1 MISSPRGKPPGA
13 ARTESLIFPGLL
25 PLAILLLLTAALRCG
40 RRSGEAIL
48 REDLLGATLI
58 LGVVMGLGTE
68 LLGVF
73 GGLDF
78 RGVLGFWAAASVAAA
93 ALFSW
98 RWCRT
103 GPPAP
108 LRFPRPGLADG
119 LLLGGT
125 AALALALL
133 LVAWLAPPQ
142 SSDSLSYHMGR
153 VMHWIQDRSLA
164 PYPTGDSRQLFQPPF
179 AEIVRLNLLVLS
191 GSDRSGCLLQWF
203 AATVA
208 LAGAS
213 LVARDLGGGRRAQIF
228 APLFALTLPI
238 GITQASSGKNG
249 WVEAVWLLALAHFSG
264 AAASRNSEIASPGAI
279 LAAFAAL
286 ALDLMTKITSWIFA
300 LPIAL
305 LAAAR
310 AFRRGGR
317 RFPGPALA
325 GIVLACALTLPF
337 LIRNVSVFGNPVA
350 DPVFRASD
358 GLEHVTPSIVLSN
371 MVRNALFQF
380 GTRSPAINRVLLSG
394 VVRVHRLLGADPFDP
409 RTSESGPFAISAP
422 SRIEEMAPSPIH
434 IAVVAG
440 VAIALAFSRRLRAG
454 GARIAYF
461 AAIGAA
467 YVLFCATVR
476 WQPPNC
482 RLLMPLLVLAAP
494 IAAVVVGEAF
504 GGRTAPALAA
514 ILLITCVP
522 FVVGTSLR
530 PLSFEPGRG
539 LLATPRLDLY
549 FAGFPALRAPFEEA
563 ARTVR
568 SEGVRNLGIVFPG
581 GEPEYLLWVML
592 EDLRP
597 RIRIEHVAV
606 GGSPAALASRPPFAA
621 FRPEKIF
628 ALAGDS
634 VHPHF
639 DTEIST
645 GGGRYELVWTLGFA
659 GFYEPVTER
668 RNP

>member
-13 ARTESLIFPGLL
+13 ARTESLILPGLL

-40 RRSGEAIL
+40 RSSGEAIL

-68 LLGVF
+68 LLGAF
-73 GGLDF
+73 GGIAF
-78 RGVLGFWAAASVAAA
+78 PEVLGFWLALLAATA
-93 ALFSW
+93 ALLAW
-98 RWCRT
+98 RWRSK
-103 GPPAP
+103 GAPAP
-108 LRFPRPGLADG
+108 LRFSRPGIADG
-119 LLLGGT
+119 LMLGGT
-125 AALALALL
+125 VALALVLL
-133 LVAWLAPPQ
+133 FVAWLAPPQ
-142 SSDSLSYHMGR
+142 SSDSLGYHMSR

-179 AEIVRLNLLVLS
+179 AEIVRLNLLLLS

-203 AATVA
+203 AAMVA
-208 LAGAS
+208 IAAAS

-228 APLFALTLPI
+228 APVFALTLPI
-238 GITQASSGKNG
+238 GVTQASSGKNG
-249 WVEAVWLLALAHFSG
+249 WVEAVWLLALAHYGG
-264 AAASRNSEIASPGAI
+264 AAAPRDRRLPSSAAI

-286 ALDLMTKITSWIFA
+286 GLDLMTKITSWVFA
-300 LPIAL
+300 LPIAVF
-305 LAAAR
+305 AAVR
-310 AFRRGGR
+310 AFRKGER
-317 RFPGPALA
+317 RLLLPVLSGMA
-325 GIVLACALTLPF
+325 LACALTFPF
-337 LIRNVSVFGNPVA
+337 LTRNISVFGNPVA

-371 MVRNALFQF
+371 MVRNAFYQF
-380 GTRSPAINRVLLSG
+380 GTRSPAVNRAMFRGVALVHRVLGL
-394 VVRVHRLLGADPFDP
+394 DPSDP
-409 RTSESGPFAISAP
+409 RTSESGPFGISPP

-454 GARIAYF
+454 GGRIAYF

-494 IAAVVVGEAF
+494 IAAAAAGEAF

-514 ILLITCVP
+514 ILLVTSLP
-522 FVVGTSLR
+522 FVVGTSAR

-549 FAGFPALRAPFEEA
+549 FAGFPALRAPFEAA
-563 ARTVR
+563 ARAVR
-568 SEGVRNLGIVFPG
+568 SEGIRSLGIVFPG

-597 RIRIEHVAV
+597 RVRIEHVAV

-634 VHPHF
+634 AHPHF
-639 DTEIST
+639 DPEISA
-645 GGGRYELVWTLGFA
+645 GGARYELVRTAGSA
-659 GFYEPVTER
+659 GFYAPVMER